1 MLFQNVLPWILI
13 CFCIVYFV
21 HRTINLFWIW
31 IWIPSIIKLIDA
43 GYVLT
48 SGPSDCTMT
57 TTKSDENGE
66 ISSQSQGQSLPWED
80 LVGLPSQP
88 DPLADLIIDVEGHQL
103 YTSKYMLANVSSKF
117 RQMFTAAAAEN
128 PNILTL
134 PGTSL
139 RAAVDLLRW
148 LLPSETLTISGRMGL
163 YLDIRF
169 FIFHTLLWR
178 HDGRGGVSNHQ
189 PHDCLLNCLFRRR
202 SKKTS
207 KLRVSGLCAWN
218 RWAVNSLHKWP
229 VTRKM
234 FPFDTVIHQSF
245 WKRHLINDR

>member
-1 MLFQNVLPWILI
+1 MDNIFMKLLCKFCDQILTARNWGLSISEVQFNV
-13 CFCIVYFV
+13 
-21 HRTINLFWIW
+21 
-31 IWIPSIIKLIDA
+31 PSIIKLIHA

-48 SGPSDCTMT
+48 SGPSGCTMT
-57 TTKSDENGE
+57 TTNSEENGK
-66 ISSQSQGQSLPWED
+66 IPNHPQGQSLPWED
-80 LVGLPSQP
+80 LLGLLSQP

-128 PNILTL
+128 PNILPL

-169 FIFHTLLWR
+169 YLSHII
-178 HDGRGGVSNHQ
+178 V
-189 PHDCLLNCLFRRR
+189 
-202 SKKTS
+202 TS
-207 KLRVSGLCAWN
+207 
-218 RWAVNSLHKWP
+218 
-229 VTRKM
+229 
-234 FPFDTVIHQSF
+234 
-245 WKRHLINDR
+245 